1 MGDPMIRPNA
11 LHSRHVGPNR
21 LERLV
26 QFLLAAPGDETSG
39 PSATNRCA
47 VAKPM
52 PLLPPVTSATF
63 PASFV
68 HSLGYS
74 VPCGTEYRYGHNEPS
89 DVLYLSV

>member
-52 PLLPPVTSATF
+52 PLLPPVIKAVLLV
-63 PASFV
+63 SFMIEFFLNLFEKGLR
-68 HSLGYS
+68 S
-74 VPCGTEYRYGHNEPS
+74 
-89 DVLYLSV
+89 